1 MELKHELSTLSL
13 LKLISFLFWSGLY
26 LQWAVDTE
34 HSPEYCSRVV
44 TLLHGLVASC
54 VGLAQC
60 GLKTFSPSSLTLP
73 LTWSQYALM
82 MWSWGYFAFDLMW
95 CLIYWTKNAVML
107 IHHFSALAA
116 INLYISKQNTG
127 CIFACTIALLE
138 ITNPLLQTR
147 WFLRNAGHNNTI
159 LFYVVEFTYLVMF
172 VSLRGLF
179 GTYLVY
185 RIIKSETFGVY
196 EKLITLALYL
206 VSLIFIYEIVGYV
219 LYKYRNKI
227 EEFRGFGNELVFILQ
242 EQQ

>member
-26 LQWAVDTE
+26 LQWAVDSE
-34 HSPEYCSRVV
+34 HSPEYSSRVV

-60 GLKTFSPSSLTLP
+60 GVKTFSPSCLTLT

-82 MWSWGYFAFDLMW
+82 TWSWGYFAFDLLW
-95 CLIYWTKNAVML
+95 CLIYWTKNYTMMC
-107 IHHFSALAA
+107 HHFSALAA
-116 INLYISKQNTG
+116 INLYISKQNGG

-147 WFLRNAGHNNTI
+147 WFLRDAGHSNTI
-159 LFYVVEFTYLVMF
+159 LYYVVEFTYLIMF
-172 VSLRGLF
+172 ISLRGFL

-185 RIIKSETFGVY
+185 KIIKSETFGVY
-196 EKLITLALYL
+196 EKLITFALYF
-206 VSLIFIYEIVGYV
+206 VSLIFIYEIFGYV
-219 LYKYRNKI
+219 LHKYRYKI
-227 EEFRGFGNELVFILQ
+227 EEFRGFGNEPVFTLQ
-242 EQQ
+242 EQE